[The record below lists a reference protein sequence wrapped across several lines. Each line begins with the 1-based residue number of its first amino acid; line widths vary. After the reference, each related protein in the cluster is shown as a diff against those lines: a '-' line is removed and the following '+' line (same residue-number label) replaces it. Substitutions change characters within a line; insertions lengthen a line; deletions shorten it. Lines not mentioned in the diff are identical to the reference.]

1 MTLVNLGR
9 RARPNADRIGKL
21 AITDGTIP
29 AATNRRM
36 IVGISIEEI
45 AVATMEDLMKTKATM
60 ADRRRTGIGISP
72 KVVVAAGLMPGA
84 RMMLEIGIRIE
95 AAIEAGIRVVASL
108 KRNRLGISIVTGPAT
123 LVLDVETGGL
133 SLLRELTMVVVLDYG
148 EIGRALL
155 PPIQTTEVIG
165 AVEVAV
171 QVGRNGEVSI
181 LADKVCRVRVMRVRA
196 CSFGCRNDQRAQQVN
211 FKKPCKHALGIARNK
226 RIEVRFIS

>member
-1 MTLVNLGR
+1 
-9 RARPNADRIGKL
+9 
-21 AITDGTIP
+21 
-29 AATNRRM
+29 
-36 IVGISIEEI
+36 
-45 AVATMEDLMKTKATM
+45 
-60 ADRRRTGIGISP
+60 
-72 KVVVAAGLMPGA
+72 
-84 RMMLEIGIRIE
+84 MLEIGIRVE

-165 AVEVAV
+165 PVEVAV

-181 LADKVCRVRVMRVRA
+181 LADKVCRVRVMRVRV
-196 CSFGCRNDQRAQQVN
+196 CSFGCRNDQ
-211 FKKPCKHALGIARNK
+211 
-226 RIEVRFIS
+226 